1 MMKPR
6 RVLLKF
12 SGERIAGVDGNGP
25 VDTTVVHRISQ
36 QVRALLDDG
45 IQVAIVTGGGNFY
58 RGRDRQSV
66 VQESTAHTM
75 GMLGSVMS
83 ALALADGLKADGM
96 NAHVLSMVCMPQF
109 VDLYRPTDAVSA
121 LNAGSVVVLGGG
133 TVIPGFTTDTAAA
146 TFAKNLDCDVFLKGT
161 DVDGVYD
168 KDPNAH
174 NDALLYEDLTYDEAL
189 SKQLH
194 VMDMTAFAW
203 CRQYD
208 LPILV
213 FNMDEEDAPRRAIE
227 REIGTMVQSASA

>member
-1 MMKPR
+1 MTQPR

-25 VDTTVVHRISQ
+25 VDTEVLNLISQ
-36 QVRALLDDG
+36 HVKALLDDG

-58 RGRDRQSV
+58 RGRDRDSA
-66 VQESTAHTM
+66 VQELTAHKM
-75 GMLGSVMS
+75 GMLGSIMS
-83 ALALADGLKADGM
+83 SLALCDGLRASGIDAEAM
-96 NAHVLSMVCMPQF
+96 SMVQVPQF
-109 VDLYRPTDAVSA
+109 VDLYRPEDAA
-121 LNAGSVVVLGGG
+121 AKLEAGKVVVLGGG

-146 TFAKNLDCDVFLKGT
+146 TFAKNLDCDVLLKGT
-161 DVDGVYD
+161 NVEGVYD
-168 KDPNAH
+168 KDPNKH

-208 LPILV
+208 IPIIV
-213 FNMDEEDAPRRAIE
+213 FSMDEDDAPRRAIE
-227 REIGTMVQSASA
+227 REIGTMIQSA